1 MMNTGVVSM
10 RFAKA
15 LLAYAKA
22 NGKEGQ
28 VYEEMK
34 SLASHYTDV
43 PDLRRAVENPVLDAD
58 KKLDLLREASG
69 GEKVSNELLRFFKLV
84 LEGRREKFLQFMA
97 WSYIDL
103 YREDKNILMGKLITA
118 VPSKRLIQHL
128 ANFVG
133 SKSQSKVEL
142 ETQIDPKI
150 IGGYIIEVA
159 GYRLD
164 ASVANQLKRV
174 KQQFIARNRRIV

>member
-15 LLAYAKA
+15 LIAYAKA

-34 SLASHYTDV
+34 TLATYYTDV
-43 PDLRRAVENPVLDAD
+43 PDLRRAIENPVLDAD
-58 KKLDLLREASG
+58 KKLDLLCEAAG
-69 GEKVSNELLRFFKLV
+69 GKNVSDELKRFFKLV
-84 LEGRREKFLQFMA
+84 LDRRREKFLQFMA

-118 VPSKRLIQHL
+118 VPSKRLVQHL
-128 ANFVG
+128 ADFVR
-133 SKSQSKVEL
+133 KQTQSKLEL
-142 ETQIDPKI
+142 DTEIDPNI
-150 IGGYIIEVA
+150 IGGYVIEVA